1 MSHAY
6 SVININKLNVYV
18 ELVKCSVPTRN
29 RTILINGALATSSSF
44 RNWKRFLAD
53 KSDVITFDLPFSGK
67 SKPYNEQDCH
77 IVTLD
82 DEVAIIRE
90 IISIYKPNI
99 IASAS
104 WGGASTLKLLNNGED
119 GLEHAIIASYSFEFN
134 DRMRTYVKQANLY
147 SKEKKFVDL
156 AHLMNDE
163 VGAYLPNKMKFC
175 NFRHLTTLD
184 EIEYRQGRFHLEQ
197 IANIRNHDYKSI
209 IDNSACQFH
218 FINGDL
224 DIHTPQKNIEEICG
238 ESDKTCFYQIRDAG
252 HFLDLEGKVSR
263 ERTAAAFNT
272 IFNQIGV

>member
-67 SKPYNEQDCH
+67 SKPYNEQDCN

-104 WGGASTLKLLNNGED
+104 WGGASTLKLLAKTLQGSWER
-119 GLEHAIIASYSFEFN
+119 LVA
-134 DRMRTYVKQANLY
+134 
-147 SKEKKFVDL
+147 
-156 AHLMNDE
+156 
-163 VGAYLPNKMKFC
+163 
-175 NFRHLTTLD
+175 LT
-184 EIEYRQGRFHLEQ
+184 
-197 IANIRNHDYKSI
+197 
-209 IDNSACQFH
+209 
-218 FINGDL
+218 
-224 DIHTPQKNIEEICG
+224 
-238 ESDKTCFYQIRDAG
+238 
-252 HFLDLEGKVSR
+252 KVL
-263 ERTAAAFNT
+263 
-272 IFNQIGV
+272 QP

>member
-67 SKPYNEQDCH
+67 SKPYNEQDCN

-156 AHLMNDE
+156 AHLMNEE

-184 EIEYRQGRFHLEQ
+184 EIEYRQGASTLSKSLIFAIMTTKVL
-197 IANIRNHDYKSI
+197 SI
-209 IDNSACQFH
+209 IRHVSFTLSMAIWI
-218 FINGDL
+218 FIRRR
-224 DIHTPQKNIEEICG
+224 
-238 ESDKTCFYQIRDAG
+238 KTLKRFAASRTKPAFIRSEMRDT
-252 HFLDLEGKVSR
+252 F
-263 ERTAAAFNT
+263 
-272 IFNQIGV
+272 